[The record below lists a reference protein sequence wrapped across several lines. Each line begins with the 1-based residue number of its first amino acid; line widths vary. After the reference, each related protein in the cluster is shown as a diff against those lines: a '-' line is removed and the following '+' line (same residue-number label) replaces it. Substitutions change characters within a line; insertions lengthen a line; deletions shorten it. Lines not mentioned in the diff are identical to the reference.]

1 MWYSPPLLPKVYPK
15 LIFPRSAAFQ
25 ILTPQETMIKLHSNW
40 IYWPIVSKILQS
52 SKSWIFYSY
61 LGIRSYLCSLSFEGS
76 NSVPSQSH
84 QLCLYWLLAFFSLL
98 LSSFFQIPNVPI
110 GIETRFRFTEA
121 SSTKSPDAKSRE
133 GKQNT
138 CELRGYWSFS
148 NTFPPKHPS
157 INPKEWIIFS
167 SVSGLPKWN
176 QNKGRQLRLPCK
188 CSGRIILNCNS

>member
-84 QLCLYWLLAFFSLL
+84 QLRLYWLLAFFPFSSLL
-98 LSSFFQIPNVPI
+98 SFRFLTYP
-110 GIETRFRFTEA
+110 GIETRFRFTDA
-121 SSTKSPDAKSRE
+121 SSTKWPDAKSRE

-138 CELRGYWSFS
+138 CELRDYWSFS

-157 INPKEWIIFS
+157 INPKE
-167 SVSGLPKWN
+167 
-176 QNKGRQLRLPCK
+176 
-188 CSGRIILNCNS
+188 